1 MRQPV
6 MMFKPLLGTIQERL
20 EAEYE
25 ILRLNEPAG
34 HQAIEARLGEI
45 RAVITGGSTGLPSPW
60 FDKLPNLGLIAVNG
74 VGTDKIDLDRAA
86 GRGIHVTT
94 AGDVLADEVADL
106 AIGLI
111 IATLRRMGEGERL
124 VRSGGWAA
132 GRSLPLG
139 YSLKGKRLGIV
150 GLGAIG
156 RAVGRRADAFS
167 MPTAFWNR
175 TPRAVPGWRHYPDIV
190 ELARWAD
197 ILVITVAATPQT
209 QGLVDAKVIE
219 ALGPEGFLVNVAR
232 GSIVDEGAL
241 LDALEQGGIAG
252 AGLDVFLSEPAISER
267 FAKLDNA
274 TLLPHIGSA
283 TLETRTVMGE
293 AVLDSLDAYFR
304 GDIPPNSVTASRFPA
319 A

>member
-6 MMFKPLLGTIQERL
+6 MMSKPLLGPIQERL

-34 HQAIEARLGEI
+34 RQAIEARLGEI
-45 RAVITGGSTGLPSPW
+45 RAVVTGGSTGLPSPW

-106 AIGLI
+106 AIGLV

-124 VRSGGWAA
+124 VRGGGWAG

-139 YSLKGKRLGIV
+139 RSLKGKRLGIV

-156 RAVGRRADAFS
+156 RAVGRRAEAFS
-167 MPTAFWNR
+167 METAFWNR
-175 TPRAVPGWRHYPDIV
+175 TPRAVAGWRHYPEIV

-209 QGLVDAKVIE
+209 RGLVDANVLE
-219 ALGPEGFLVNVAR
+219 ALGSEGFLINVAR

-241 LDALEQGGIAG
+241 LDALENGRIAG
-252 AGLDVFLSEPAISER
+252 AGLDVFLNEPAISER
-267 FAKLDNA
+267 FLKLENVV
-274 TLLPHIGSA
+274 LLPHTGSA
-283 TLETRTVMGE
+283 TRETRTAMGE
-293 AVLDSLDAYFR
+293 AVFDSLEAYFR
-304 GDIPPNSVTASRFPA
+304 GDVPANSITAACFT
-319 A
+319 